1 LTYSRK
7 GKPLRGTLFRMAG
20 PLKSVGCLPFTVL
33 YSLGTCAPWRLCQQ
47 DACAEAFGDIDESWR
62 WAVEGAGPG
71 RAGRDPAG
79 PAAACVRASRP
90 PRIPTL
96 DSTRLRGHV
105 ETLASPAFAGRRPG
119 TEGETQTLRYL
130 VRQWFEMGLESGTNL
145 PGSPWF
151 APVELVAREPVLS
164 RATFLRGRRR
174 VVADEHDVFVVT
186 SGPRNLVE
194 SAPVLFVGHG
204 VVPSRTE
211 LAGRVA
217 LLLEGPRR
225 RRRQPAAGRGGR
237 QGWSGAEER
246 RTRRPRRRAGGCSM
260 VAPWR

>member
-1 LTYSRK
+1 MSR
-7 GKPLRGTLFRMAG
+7 GARLLRALALVALAAMLPGEVAHASAPVAAMTLE
-20 PLKSVGCLPFTVL
+20 
-33 YSLGTCAPWRLCQQ
+33 Q
-47 DACAEAFGDIDESWR
+47 
-62 WAVEGAGPG
+62 
-71 RAGRDPAG
+71 
-79 PAAACVRASRP
+79 
-90 PRIPTL
+90 
-96 DSTRLRGHV
+96 RLRGHV

-217 LLLEGPRR
+217 LLLEGR
-225 RRRQPAAGRGGR
+225 PAAPTRMGTRKSVSPKHRRGGR
-237 QGWSGAEER
+237 R
-246 RTRRPRRRAGGCSM
+246 RGGCSM